1 MSISYRNK
9 ILTALAATLMIAVNA
24 FSVTFRASAPK
35 SVVVG
40 EPFNLSYTLNETGGQ
55 GFNIPDISNFDIVA
69 GPYTSSS
76 SRVQIV
82 NGQATSTSSEKRT
95 YTLVA
100 RKTGTF
106 TLPAA
111 SITLNGER
119 LTSNSLKVSVLPA
132 GSNGGNGGGYSNQGN
147 AGSAPQGPSAAT
159 GRGEAQLSGNNVFV
173 RAIPSK
179 SRLYE
184 QDCLL
189 VTYKLYSLVDVL
201 RSQGAKV
208 PDFNGFMKQEMPQQ
222 KNLEL
227 QLEHYNG
234 KNYMTATLYQVLLYP
249 QRLGKLTIS
258 PFSFDFVFRLHN
270 RNNDFLSSFFDT
282 YRDVQKTISSNS
294 ITVSVDPLP
303 GNKPANFSGGVGSF
317 DFKSSLTGTNVSV
330 NDPITLK
337 YTISGTGNLK
347 MVKNPEVEFP
357 ADFETYDPK
366 VNNNFKTG
374 QGGVS
379 GSKTVE
385 YLLIPRSAGDF
396 KIPSYEFSYFDV
408 NSKTYK
414 KITTPEYSIHVSK
427 GNGANGVAMANYS
440 NQEQLKMLGQ
450 DIRYVHTKEPDY
462 EAVGDYLLGSVRYWL
477 AILLSFIA
485 ACAAFVVL
493 RRYFKINSDE
503 TLRKNRKAN
512 KVAIKRLKAA
522 NGYMAE
528 RNEDMF
534 YNEVLR
540 AMLGYVSDKFSIPQ
554 SELTKENIGEKLEA
568 NSVDGQ
574 DVADFLSILD
584 TCEFAKYSPSAG
596 AEMAGVYEKAIDVIS
611 RIQQNVK

>member
-1 MSISYRNK
+1 MAVS
-9 ILTALAATLMIAVNA
+9 LMIAVNA
-24 FSVTFRASAPK
+24 FSVTFKASAPR

-40 EPFNLSYTLNETGGQ
+40 EPFQLSYLLNDRGGQ
-55 GFNIPDISNFDIVA
+55 NLNKPEVSPFEVIA
-69 GPYTSSS
+69 GPYTSTSS
-76 SRVQIV
+76 SVQIV
-82 NGQATSTSSEKRT
+82 NGTATSSSSERYT

-106 TLPAA
+106 TLPVAT
-111 SITLNGER
+111 ITCNGER
-119 LTSNSLKVSVLPA
+119 LSSNALKINVLPA
-132 GSNGGNGGGYSNQGN
+132 GDNSGNSNSN
-147 AGSAPQGPSAAT
+147 AGQHNSNAAPQSASAAS
-159 GRGEAQLSGNNVFV
+159 GRGEAQLNGENVFV

-179 SRLYE
+179 TKLYE

-189 VTYKLYSLVDVL
+189 ITYKLYSLVDVL

-208 PDFNGFMKQEMPQQ
+208 PDFNGFMKQEMPQD
-222 KNLEL
+222 KNPQM

-234 KNYMTATLYQVLLYP
+234 KNYMTVTLYQALLYP
-249 QRLGKLTIS
+249 QHSGRLTIS
-258 PFSFDFVFRLHN
+258 PFSFDLVFRLHN
-270 RNNDFLSSFFDT
+270 RSNDFFSSFFDS
-282 YRDVQKTISSNS
+282 YKDVQKTISSG
-294 ITVSVDPLP
+294 SVAINVEPLP

-317 DFKSSLTGTNVSV
+317 DFKSSISSSNVSV

-347 MVKNPEVEFP
+347 LVKNPEVEFP

-366 VNNNFKTG
+366 VNNNFKTS

-385 YLLIPRSAGDF
+385 FLLIPRSAGDF

-408 NSKTYK
+408 KSHSYKT
-414 KITTPEYSIHVSK
+414 IRTQEYSIHVSK
-427 GNGANGVAMANYS
+427 GAGGNGVAMANYS

-462 EAVGDYLLGSVRYWL
+462 EVVGDYLLGSVRYWI
-477 AILLSFIA
+477 AILLSLA
-485 ACAAFVVL
+485 GACAAFFVL
-493 RRYFKINSDE
+493 RNYFKINSDE

-512 KVAIKRLKAA
+512 KVATKRLKTA
-522 NGYMAE
+522 NGFMASGDKE
-528 RNEDMF
+528 QF

-540 AMLGYVSDKFSIPQ
+540 AMLGYVCDKFSIPQ

-568 NSVDGQ
+568 NSVNQ
-574 DVADFLSILD
+574 EDVADFLDVLD
-584 TCEFAKYSPSAG
+584 TCEFARYSPSAG